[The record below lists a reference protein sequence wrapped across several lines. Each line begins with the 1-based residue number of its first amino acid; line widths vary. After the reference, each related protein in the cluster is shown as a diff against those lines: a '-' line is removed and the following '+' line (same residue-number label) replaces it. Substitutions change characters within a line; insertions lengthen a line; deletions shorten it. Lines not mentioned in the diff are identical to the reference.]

1 MPTFPSI
8 GHEIGGYRV
17 DDLIGR
23 GGMSVVYLAEQ
34 LVLGRKVA
42 LKLLSP
48 ELSEDEEFRRRF
60 VRESRLAANLEH
72 PNIIPVYEA
81 GEVDGLLFI
90 AMRYV
95 QGSDLR
101 ALLGREGPLPLDRMI
116 EVISQAAYALDAAHS
131 RGLVH
136 RDVKPGNILVA
147 SGEGPEDSEHVYLSD
162 FGLTKRTD
170 SKSRLT
176 STGQFVGTL
185 HYVAPEQIQGK
196 DVSGRTDLYALAC
209 VAYECLA
216 GSPPFERDSEVA
228 VMYAH
233 LQEPPPNIN
242 VVRDDLAPPVGEALA
257 RALAK
262 APEER
267 FENCRSFMR
276 ALRDASGA
284 PVTSTSAAT
293 GPMPQPDEPADT
305 PPGTAI
311 PVATGTSASAITGPM
326 EREAAPTAPHQQ
338 RTGVP
343 MWIVVGAI
351 AVVGLAGGA
360 FLLTRDGGDPRD
372 GSTGSNPSP
381 APSDSGSASGGGA
394 FPAGTVAYGLR
405 EDGNYE
411 LWTARLESTDL
422 VDEEMFC
429 SFGGRAIGPP
439 DLSSDGTKFVIA
451 IDAPVEDPE
460 KEIYVINAE
469 ADDPCG
475 EDLQRLTKNGVH
487 DGVPT
492 WDPDGT
498 RIAWSSESD
507 GPQDIWVMD
516 ADGTSKE
523 NVTPDESKDDFPDWS
538 LGGEE
543 IAFQSD
549 ADGDFDI
556 YRVSAGGESAPVN
569 VTDNDNVKDIEP
581 DWAPDDRIL
590 FTRQEAGTDNKNIWM
605 VRPDG
610 SRERQLTSR
619 GEIDEHA
626 TWVPGEDQLLFDS
639 EGDLWTI
646 VLSAGAVDAPVQ
658 LTETSQREVDPMTAG

>member
-8 GHEIGGYRV
+8 GQEIGGYRV

-34 LVLGRKVA
+34 LALGRKVA

-48 ELSEDEEFRRRF
+48 ELSEDEEFRKRF

-95 QGSDLR
+95 QGSDLK
-101 ALLGREGPLPLDRMI
+101 AMLNREGPLPLDRLI

-242 VVRDDLAPPVGEALA
+242 EVRDDLAPPVGEALA

-267 FENCRSFMR
+267 YENCRSFMR
-276 ALRDASGA
+276 ALRDVGA
-284 PVTSTSAAT
+284 EPVTSPSVAT
-293 GPMPQPDEPADT
+293 GPTSQPDT
-305 PPGTAI
+305 PGVTPLGTAV
-311 PVATGTSASAITGPM
+311 PATTGTSASAVTGPM
-326 EREAAPTAPHQQ
+326 ERGSATTAPHRP

-351 AVVGLAGGA
+351 AAVGLAGSA
-360 FLLTRDGGDPRD
+360 FLLTRGGDDPRD
-372 GSTGSNPSP
+372 RSTPTNPSP
-381 APSDSGSASGGGA
+381 EPSDTGGGAGTAA
-394 FPAGTVAYGLR
+394 FPAGTVAYSRVTG
-405 EDGNYE
+405 GNYE
-411 LWTARLESTDL
+411 VWTGRLDGIELTGEARL
-422 VDEEMFC
+422 C
-429 SFGGRAIGPP
+429 SFEERHIGPP
-439 DLSSDGTKFVIA
+439 EWSPDRSKIVIA
-451 IDAPVEDPE
+451 IEDETAPDR
-460 KEIYVINAE
+460 EIYVINLE
-469 ADDPCG
+469 ADNPCA
-475 EDLQRLTKNGVH
+475 EIQQLTDNDAH

-492 WDPDGT
+492 WSPPNGQM
-498 RIAWSSESD
+498 IAWSSD
-507 GPQDIWVMD
+507 VGPGGSQDIWVMS
-516 ADGTSKE
+516 ADGTGE
-523 NVTPDESKDDFPDWS
+523 RNLTPDSSADDYPDWS
-538 LGGEE
+538 PDGSE
-543 IAFQSD
+543 IAFHSQR
-549 ADGDFDI
+549 DGDKDI
-556 YRVSAGGESAPVN
+556 YTISVDGDDEPIQ
-569 VTDNDNVKDIEP
+569 VTTNDLKDIQP

-590 FTRQEAGTDNKNIWM
+590 FTRQPAGSANKDIWM
-605 VRPDG
+605 IDPDG
-610 SRERQLTSR
+610 DGEEQLTSSEEVEDH
-619 GEIDEHA
+619 G
-626 TWVPGEDQLLFDS
+626 TWVPQKDQVIFDS
-639 EGDLWTI
+639 LGDLWLFD
-646 VLSAGAVDAPVQ
+646 LSTGEIEQ
-658 LTETSQREVDPMTAG
+658 LTDSPERESDPMTG